1 MKIVDVNCLVGHWP
15 FRKLYKNSF
24 ADLMEI
30 HRKNNIG
37 YGFVSSLNS
46 IFYNDPF
53 EGEEDLHNII
63 KGTDYRHVLTIN
75 PMLPCF
81 EKDIRLGIELFNI
94 SGVRIYPCYHDYNL
108 NCDEMNRLCQ
118 VLSEFNLPLFLT
130 LRMEDER
137 LSYIIK
143 PRPVDMED
151 IRLFALKNPDIKII
165 LLNIRLGEI
174 ARLKELFI
182 NWDNVFIDTS
192 GLKDQLF
199 NVEKLTAS
207 IGACKILY
215 GSEYPLLCLK
225 STLLEVLKA
234 EIDEESRNRIMFS
247 NSIELF
253 KK

>member
-81 EKDIRLGIELFNI
+81 EKDIR
-94 SGVRIYPCYHDYNL
+94 
-108 NCDEMNRLCQ
+108 
-118 VLSEFNLPLFLT
+118 
-130 LRMEDER
+130 
-137 LSYIIK
+137 
-143 PRPVDMED
+143 
-151 IRLFALKNPDIKII
+151 
-165 LLNIRLGEI
+165 
-174 ARLKELFI
+174 
-182 NWDNVFIDTS
+182 W
-192 GLKDQLF
+192 
-199 NVEKLTAS
+199 
-207 IGACKILY
+207 
-215 GSEYPLLCLK
+215 
-225 STLLEVLKA
+225 
-234 EIDEESRNRIMFS
+234 
-247 NSIELF
+247 
-253 KK
+253 